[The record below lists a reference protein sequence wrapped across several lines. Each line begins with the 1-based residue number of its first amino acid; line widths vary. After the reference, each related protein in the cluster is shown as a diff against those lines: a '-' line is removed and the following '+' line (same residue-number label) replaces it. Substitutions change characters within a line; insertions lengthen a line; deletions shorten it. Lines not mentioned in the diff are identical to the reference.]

1 MRKIFNKGRVLMTRN
16 NKIKIDISRTILAF
30 VLIFSI
36 YTLFNAEQIAAQL
49 LAIGGFIGILFLF
62 ILSFTPWAKSKNK

>member
-1 MRKIFNKGRVLMTRN
+1 MTRN